1 MRKRSCLHY
10 LSRTLLGAVG
20 GVATAALPLTIVFIE
35 PGLAQLQY
43 GSGFSPYVG
52 PNTTPVLVAPE
63 SGMGCPVPS
72 FNITGFAGDNDH
84 WASVHRIAEGS
95 SGNSNYGITAGVT
108 FPFTGS
114 FDRYCRDFAAERL
127 RRFKQ
132 ESETNY
138 RSHEAYIIEKCIS
151 FKQNGFNLRD
161 EGFINNFPELKACAL
176 AGKAFDTV
184 TPASGKETSTS
195 KAPDPSI
202 PTTPKAI
209 PAFLVNP
216 RFR

>member
-1 MRKRSCLHY
+1 MRKKIRLHHFSRSF
-10 LSRTLLGAVG
+10 LGAVG
-20 GVATAALPLTIVFIE
+20 YATAALPLTIIFIE

-43 GSGFSPYVG
+43 GTGFSPYAI
-52 PNTTPVLVAPE
+52 PPTTALVSPE
-63 SGMGCPVPS
+63 AGMGCPVPS

-114 FDRYCRDFAAERL
+114 FDKYCRDFAAERL

-151 FKQNGFNLRD
+151 FKQNGFDLTNKAF
-161 EGFINNFPELKACAL
+161 EKNFPELKACAL
-176 AGKAFDTV
+176 AESAFQKV
-184 TPASGKETSTS
+184 TPPSGKGTSTS
-195 KAPDPSI
+195 QASELSI
-202 PTTPKAI
+202 PITQKVVPTTPAL
-209 PAFLVNP
+209 PGT
-216 RFR
+216 R